1 VLYLV
6 HNHLS
11 SAHSFRKTV
20 WQAGGF
26 SADGISAVVNHH
38 RAVCEVKAISG
49 NLVEGEDPAL
59 KVCPAGQKTV

>member
-1 VLYLV
+1 VLYQV

-11 SAHSFRKTV
+11 SANSFRIAV

-26 SADGISAVVNHH
+26 SADGISAVVNHR

-49 NLVEGEDPAL
+49 LLFKGEDSTL
-59 KVCPAGQKTV
+59 KVCPAG

>member
-6 HNHLS
+6 HNHLT
-11 SAHSFRKTV
+11 SAHSFRIAV

-26 SADGISAVVNHH
+26 STGGISAVVVHR

-49 NLVEGEDPAL
+49 LLVEGEDPAL
-59 KVCPAGQKTV
+59 KVCPAG